1 MNSKDF
7 LPIDI
12 KVLNGLRDAMQ
23 PTIGV
28 AKVLQEHQKFM
39 QSFTN
44 PFDEVS
50 KNLSSMTAVFGMTE
64 VFKQHQDFAKAFKSQ
79 WTDITSP
86 LSEIMKQHANL
97 SQTISSA
104 LKDFQP
110 ATLSIANQLRA
121 LDLSTHFSSLAI
133 PKGFIE
139 SLKEVDVRDD
149 NNLKADQCIS
159 EELNALSVDPDKN
172 AIETLEKVQSILKV
186 IQNELI
192 SVLTSTTDSA
202 ERAARL
208 ITYDRI
214 INHLGIILSILL
226 YFVQAGDQL
235 KTDSKIASVGA
246 TTAQIKQSTEE
257 IGREM
262 IAIEEKVCEVQ
273 KDLQAVMA
281 IIAERDLRV
290 CTNATK
296 LMNSPRIS
304 SVCLGFVERYQ
315 IINVVKLPI
324 EHAQRKW
331 LYVTYFYAGTGD
343 PRAGWV
349 LKKYFKRSKVLRN
362 Y

>member
-7 LPIDI
+7 LPLDI

-23 PTIGV
+23 PTIGI
-28 AKVLQEHQKFM
+28 AKVLQEQHKLM

-44 PFDEVS
+44 PFAEVA

-64 VFKQHQDFAKAFKSQ
+64 VFKQHQDFAKAFRSQ
-79 WTDITSP
+79 WTDVTSP
-86 LSEIMKQHANL
+86 LSEIMKRHTDV
-97 SQTISSA
+97 SQTLGSA

-110 ATLSIANQLRA
+110 VTLSIANQLRA

-139 SLKEVDVRDD
+139 SLKEVDVRED
-149 NNLKADQCIS
+149 NNLKADQSIS
-159 EELNALSVDPDKN
+159 EELNALSIDPDKN
-172 AIETLEKVQSILKV
+172 AIETLEKIQSILKV

-192 SVLTSTTDSA
+192 SVLTATTDSA

-214 INHLGIILSILL
+214 VNHLGIILSILL

-246 TTAQIKQSTEE
+246 TTAQIKQSTEH
-257 IGREM
+257 IGQAM

-273 KDLQAVMA
+273 KDLQTVMT
-281 IIAERDLRV
+281 IIAEPDLRV
-290 CTNATK
+290 CTNASK
-296 LMNSPRIS
+296 LMNSPRTS
-304 SVCLGFVERYQ
+304 SVCLGFVERFQ
-315 IINVVKLPI
+315 IVNVVKLPI
-324 EHAQRKW
+324 EHAQKKW
-331 LYVTYFYAGTGD
+331 LYVTYFDGGTGE

-349 LKKYFKRSKVLRN
+349 LKKYFKKSKVLRN